1 VQGGDIHH
9 RLRYVSRETHQAG
22 PAVEAKCEVMP
33 LSWYRIEITKHA
45 ETIKQ
50 NDERGNG
57 T

>member
-1 VQGGDIHH
+1 VQAGDIHH
-9 RLRYVSRETHQAG
+9 RLRYVSRESHQAG
-22 PAVEAKCEVMP
+22 PAVEAKREVMP